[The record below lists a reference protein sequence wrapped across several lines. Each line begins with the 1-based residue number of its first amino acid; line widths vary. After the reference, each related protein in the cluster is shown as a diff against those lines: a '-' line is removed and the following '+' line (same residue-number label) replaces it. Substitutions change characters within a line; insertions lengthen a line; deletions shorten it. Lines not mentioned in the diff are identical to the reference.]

1 MAENRINRDQQARE
15 KTVRTKAWQRPE
27 VLPSPN
33 PEPGYAFHWVRV
45 SSQGTVD
52 ATNVS
57 SRLRE
62 GWEPVK
68 ASDHPEITIVT
79 VEHDRFKDNI
89 VIGGLMLCKA
99 PQEMVEERNA
109 YYQEQTRAQIE
120 SVDNNLMRENDPR
133 MPLFHDRK
141 TKVTFGNGT

>member
-1 MAENRINRDQQARE
+1 
-15 KTVRTKAWQRPE
+15 
-27 VLPSPN
+27 
-33 PEPGYAFHWVRV
+33 
-45 SSQGTVD
+45 
-52 ATNVS
+52 
-57 SRLRE
+57 
-62 GWEPVK
+62 
-68 ASDHPEITIVT
+68 
-79 VEHDRFKDNI
+79 
-89 VIGGLMLCKA
+89 MLCKA